1 MSTRR
6 TATQLDRA
14 RAQDVAWRLLRA
26 DLAPVAVAVLGEHL
40 TGNERVRP
48 AHALYQLMEADFQ
61 DLRAAGFEIP
71 REPQAYCSEWTRDGY
86 LNRRPTAESREET
99 FELTPG
105 ALDAIRFLQDRQDP
119 RTTTTESRLTT
130 IAQQVRA
137 LAQETNPD
145 AAQRLAALRAERD
158 RLDAQ
163 ITRLD
168 AGQDDTLDP
177 DRALER
183 LHELLA
189 LARELPHDF
198 TRVRWELEHLHREL
212 MNELLEQSGSRGDVL
227 DDLFA
232 GVDRLEASD
241 AGRTFSAFFDLVL
254 DLERSEEF
262 DENIAQILSRPV
274 FRELPRDRQR
284 ALSRLMTVLQER
296 GHDVSDVMAS
306 LSRGLRRFVQSEQFQ
321 QARQLNAALQRA
333 SRTARDL
340 VGTVPPYR
348 KLDVGL
354 ALTSAELVQ
363 VSSWSLHNPADSLT
377 PPVVDDDA
385 ALPDIDPAALR
396 AMARATEIDFQELTA
411 AVNEV
416 LAERGHAT
424 IAEVLEH
431 HSATQGLASVVGLLV
446 LAQDHAA
453 PLEGAPEPVAWTGE
467 NGTGR
472 RATVPRHL
480 FTREIV

>member
-14 RAQDVAWRLLRA
+14 QAQDVAWRLLRA
-26 DLAPVAVAVLGEHL
+26 DLAPVVVAVLGEHL
-40 TGNERVRP
+40 TGDERVRP

-61 DLRAAGFEIP
+61 DLRAAGFGIP
-71 REPQAYCSEWTRDGY
+71 REPQAYCAEWTRDGY
-86 LNRRPTAESREET
+86 LNRRPTAESRDET

-105 ALDAIRFLQDRQDP
+105 ALDAIRFLQDRQNP

-145 AAQRLAALRAERD
+145 AAQRLAGLRAERD
-158 RLDAQ
+158 RLDVQ
-163 ITRLD
+163 IARLD
-168 AGQDDTLDP
+168 SGRGEPLDQ
-177 DRALER
+177 DRARER

-198 TRVRWELEHLHREL
+198 TRVRWELEHLHRDL
-212 MNELLEQSGSRGDVL
+212 MNELLERSGSRGDVL

-262 DENIAQILSRPV
+262 DENIAQILARP
-274 FRELPRDRQR
+274 FSRELPRDRQR

-296 GHDVSDVMAS
+296 GHDVNDVMAS
-306 LSRGLRRFVQSEQFQ
+306 LSRGLRRFVQSEEFQ
-321 QARQLNAALQRA
+321 QARQLNVALQRA

-340 VGTVPPYR
+340 VGTVRPYR
-348 KLDVGL
+348 KLGVGL
-354 ALTSAELVQ
+354 ALTSSELVQ
-363 VSSWSLHNPADSLT
+363 VSTWSLHNPADSIT
-377 PPVVDDDA
+377 PPLVDDDD

-396 AMARATEIDFQELTA
+396 AMARATEIDFEELTGA
-411 AVNEV
+411 INEV
-416 LAERGHAT
+416 VSARGHAT
-424 IAEVLEH
+424 IAEVLDH

-446 LAQDHAA
+446 IAQDHAV
-453 PLEGAPEPVAWTGE
+453 PLEGVPEPVAWTGE
-467 NGTGR
+467 DGTDR

-480 FTREIV
+480 FTREIA